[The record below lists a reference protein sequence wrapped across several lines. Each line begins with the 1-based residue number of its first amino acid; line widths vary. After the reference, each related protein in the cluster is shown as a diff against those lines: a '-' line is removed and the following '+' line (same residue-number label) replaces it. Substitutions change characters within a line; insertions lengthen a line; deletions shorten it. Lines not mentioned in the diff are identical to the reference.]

1 MKRPWT
7 LAELCEQSEVVASVI
22 SGDATFT
29 DLCSDS
35 RRVQP
40 GQAFVVEPSPN
51 KDTHQFLG
59 DAFARGARAAVVHSE
74 SGFEAARATGFSAL
88 LLDES
93 KGGFSD
99 NIWKLAKVAC
109 GDPSRELK
117 VIGITGTN
125 GKTTTAWIL
134 REALIHLGMPC
145 AYLGTLGYQSNGDR
159 EKGLNTTPFATDV
172 QRRLRQ
178 AVDEGCQAIAMEVSS
193 HALAQK
199 RVDGVEF
206 DVGVMTNFTQDHLDF
221 HVTMEAYKE
230 AKWRLFGDL
239 REATNKPFMGVFN
252 VDDPVAKEWSTK
264 VPDSTTYGSIG
275 GEFRLDWHEVR
286 VDGLAMEIGYQGDHY
301 RISHGLGGAFNLSN
315 TLCAFATLHA
325 LGFDPSAAAEALSNV
340 TPVPGRFESVK
351 NEFGFGIIVDYAHT
365 PDALERTLDTIR
377 SLGAKRIIGLFG
389 CGGDRDRSKR
399 PIMAAA
405 VGSRADLIILTS
417 DNPRTEDP
425 MQIIGDARSGLD
437 PSLPIYEIPDRR
449 EAVVKA
455 IELAEPGDVV
465 LLAGKGHEDYQI
477 IGTTRYPMDDK
488 LLARDALEVR
498 RAKSAAR

>member
-1 MKRPWT
+1 MNRTWT
-7 LAELCEQSEVVASVI
+7 LSELCERAGVRP
-22 SGDATFT
+22 DATSGEDRFT
-29 DLCSDS
+29 ELCSDS
-35 RRVQP
+35 RRVEVN
-40 GQAFVVEPSPN
+40 QAFVVEPSPN

-59 DAFARGARAAVVHSE
+59 DAFARGARTAIVHSFP
-74 SGFEAARATGFSAL
+74 GFESARALGFSAL
-88 LLDES
+88 LLDDS
-93 KGGFSD
+93 KGLFSD
-99 NIWKLAKVAC
+99 HIWKLAKVAY
-109 GDPSRELK
+109 GDPSRELR

-145 AYLGTLGYQSNGDR
+145 AYLGTLGFQSTGER

-178 AVDEGCQAIAMEVSS
+178 AVDEGCKAIAMEVSS

-239 REATNKPFMGVFN
+239 REATDKPFTGVFN
-252 VDDPVAKEWSTK
+252 VDDPVAKAWSTQ
-264 VPDSTTYGSIG
+264 VPESVTYGSTG
-275 GEFRLDWHEVR
+275 GEFRLERSEVR
-286 VDGLAMEIGYQGDHY
+286 VDGLAMEIDHQGDRYH
-301 RISHGLGGAFNLSN
+301 ISHGLGGAFNLSN
-315 TLCAFATLHA
+315 TLSAFATLHA
-325 LGFDPSAAAEALSNV
+325 LGIDLDAAAEALSNV

-377 SLGAKRIIGLFG
+377 ALGAKRIIGLFG

-437 PSLPIYEIPDRR
+437 PSLPIFEIPDRR
-449 EAVVKA
+449 EAVEKA

-498 RAKSAAR
+498 RAKSATR